1 MSSCYFK
8 GPDNASHTNLY
19 TAVSKTERP
28 LSREHGEKVP
38 EGDL

>member
-19 TAVSKTERP
+19 TAVSKAKHP
-28 LSREHGEKVP
+28 LAGEKVP
-38 EGDL
+38 ERDL